1 MLILFS
7 FGSNF
12 QSFLLLY
19 LLDQPKDS
27 TQVIVVFKH
36 FFYKNYVGLSLWPFI
51 ILKEDGLKADEV
63 LINHERIHLKQQRE
77 LLILPFYLWYVA
89 EWLFRT
95 ILYLNSYRAYQNIS
109 FEREAYANE
118 KDMGYPSKRKT
129 FGFLQYLTR

>member
-1 MLILFS
+1 M
-7 FGSNF
+7 
-12 QSFLLLY
+12 
-19 LLDQPKDS
+19 
-27 TQVIVVFKH
+27 
-36 FFYKNYVGLSLWPFI
+36 GLSLWPFI
-51 ILKEDGLKADEV
+51 ILKEDALKADEV

-95 ILYLNSYRAYQNIS
+95 VLYLNSYRAYQNIS

-118 KDMGYPSKRKT
+118 KDMQYLSKRRF